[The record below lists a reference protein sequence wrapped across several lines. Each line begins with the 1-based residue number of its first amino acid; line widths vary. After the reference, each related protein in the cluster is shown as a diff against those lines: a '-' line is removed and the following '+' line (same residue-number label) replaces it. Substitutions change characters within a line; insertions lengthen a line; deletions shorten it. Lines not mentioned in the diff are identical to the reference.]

1 MLNPIIRG
9 VSMTAVALSLSLT
22 LARHC
27 AGAALTKQAS
37 GGSPIVRYHTVNI
50 EGVDVFYREAGPAD
64 APTILLLH
72 GFPSSS
78 FMFRNLIPRLAVR
91 FHVVAPD
98 YPGYGQSGS
107 PDHAQFQYTFDHYAC
122 VVDELTQRLKLDH
135 FTIYVHDIG
144 APIGYR
150 IAAAHPERIRG
161 IVVQNGNAYDEGLS
175 KTFWAPIK
183 AYWADPT
190 EENRARLEGALT
202 TKAYASQY
210 LTGVRDPSVMSP
222 DTWTSDLANL
232 NRPGNKDVQL
242 DHFLDYRTNPP
253 LYPQWQAYFRRCQP
267 PMLIVWGK
275 NDVAFTVRGAEAYKR
290 DLKNVEIHL
299 FDTGHFA
306 LEDYG
311 DAIAPLVI
319 RFLDRNAI
327 NKVSRLSAGCHQS
340 AGSL

>member
-1 MLNPIIRG
+1 MIVLKSIGRG
-9 VSMTAVALSLSLT
+9 VSMMAIAMSFSLAISRHSL
-22 LARHC
+22 
-27 AGAALTKQAS
+27 AAAS
-37 GGSPIVRYHTVNI
+37 DAPVDFSSPIVRYHTASI
-50 EGVDVFYREAGPAD
+50 DGAEVFYRESGPAD

-107 PDHAQFQYTFDHYAC
+107 PDHTVFQYTFDHYAR
-122 VVDELTQRLKLDH
+122 VIDELTQRLKLTR
-135 FTIYVHDIG
+135 FALYLHDIG
-144 APIGYR
+144 APIGFR
-150 IAAAHPERIRG
+150 IAAAHPERISG
-161 IVVQNGNAYDEGLS
+161 IVVQNGNAYEEGLAEA
-175 KTFWAPIK
+175 FWAPVK
-183 AYWADPT
+183 AYWENPSAD
-190 EENRARLEGALT
+190 NRARLEGALT

-210 LTGVRDPSVMSP
+210 LTGVRDPSVISP
-222 DTWTSDLANL
+222 DTWTSDIANL

-275 NDVAFTVRGAEAYKR
+275 NDVAFTVDGAEAYKR

-311 DAIAPLVI
+311 DDIAALMI
-319 RFLDRNAI
+319 RFLDRNASTEI
-327 NKVSRLSAGCHQS
+327 VRCR
-340 AGSL
+340 

>member
-1 MLNPIIRG
+1 MIVLKSIGRG
-9 VSMTAVALSLSLT
+9 VSMMAIAMSFSLAISQHSL
-22 LARHC
+22 
-27 AGAALTKQAS
+27 AAAS
-37 GGSPIVRYHTVNI
+37 DAPVDFSSPIVRYHTASI
-50 EGVDVFYREAGPAD
+50 DGAEVFYRESGPAD

-98 YPGYGQSGS
+98 YPGYGQSSS
-107 PDHAQFQYTFDHYAC
+107 PDHTVFQYTFDHYAR
-122 VVDELTQRLKLDH
+122 VIDELTQRLKLTR
-135 FTIYVHDIG
+135 FALYLHDIG
-144 APIGYR
+144 APIGFR
-150 IAAAHPERIRG
+150 IAAAHPERISG
-161 IVVQNGNAYDEGLS
+161 IVVQNGNAYEEGLAEP
-175 KTFWAPIK
+175 FWAPVK
-183 AYWADPT
+183 AYWANPSAD
-190 EENRARLEGALT
+190 NRARLEGALT
-202 TKAYASQY
+202 SKAYASQY
-210 LTGVRDPSVMSP
+210 LTGVRDPSVISP
-222 DTWTSDLANL
+222 DTWTSDIANL

-275 NDVAFTVRGAEAYKR
+275 NDVAFTVDGAEAYKR

-311 DAIAPLVI
+311 DDIAALMI
-319 RFLDRNAI
+319 RFLDRNASTEI
-327 NKVSRLSAGCHQS
+327 VRCR
-340 AGSL
+340 

>member
-1 MLNPIIRG
+1 MMVLKSIGCG
-9 VSMTAVALSLSLT
+9 VSMMAFAMNLSLAISPHC
-22 LARHC
+22 LA
-27 AGAALTKQAS
+27 AESTAPVDFS
-37 GGSPIVRYHTVNI
+37 SPVVRYHTASI
-50 EGVDVFYREAGPAD
+50 DGAEVFYREAGPAD

-107 PDHAQFQYTFDHYAC
+107 PDHTIFQYTFDHYAR
-122 VVDELTQRLKLDH
+122 VIDELTQRLKLAR
-135 FTIYVHDIG
+135 FALYLHDIG

-150 IAAAHPERIRG
+150 IAAAHPERISG
-161 IVVQNGNAYDEGLS
+161 IVVQNGNAYEEGLS
-175 KTFWAPIK
+175 EAFWAPVK
-183 AYWADPT
+183 AYWANPSA
-190 EENRARLEGALT
+190 ENRARLEGALT
-202 TKAYASQY
+202 SKAYASQY
-210 LTGVRDPSVMSP
+210 LTGVRDPSVISP

-275 NDVAFTVRGAEAYKR
+275 NDVAFTVDGAEAYKR

-306 LEDYG
+306 LEDHG
-311 DAIAPLVI
+311 DDIAALVI
-319 RFLDRNAI
+319 RFLDRNASTEI
-327 NKVSRLSAGCHQS
+327 VQCR
-340 AGSL
+340 